1 MPNPRYVVTAA
12 AGQLGRLVVATLAER
27 AGPGAVAA
35 VVRDPAR
42 AAGLFP
48 AGVAVRHGDYD
59 APGTLDDAFAGAER
73 ILLISSNAV
82 GVRVAQHRN
91 AIDAA
96 ARAGVARIAYTRVLH
111 ADRSALGLAGEHRET
126 EALIAASGLPYTLLR
141 NGWYSE
147 NYAAAIPAA
156 RAHGALIGSAG
167 AGRISGAARRDY
179 ADAAAIALLA
189 ADAPAAAVHE
199 LAGDTAFTLADFAA
213 ELSRQTGRD
222 IPYVDMPEAAYR
234 DALVG
239 AGLPEAVA
247 RLLADSDAQAAQ
259 GALYDDSGQLSRLI
273 GRPTTPLATVIAA
286 ALAA

>member
-1 MPNPRYVVTAA
+1 MPIPRYVVTAA
-12 AGQLGRLVVATLAER
+12 AGQLGRLVVAALAER
-27 AGPGAVAA
+27 AGPEAVAA

-42 AAGLFP
+42 AAALFP
-48 AGVAVRHGDYD
+48 AGVTVRHGDYD
-59 APGTLDDAFAGAER
+59 APDTLDDAFAGAER
-73 ILLISSNAV
+73 VLLISSNAL
-82 GVRVAQHRN
+82 GVRVAQHRR

-96 ARAGVARIAYTRVLH
+96 ARAGVARIAYTSVLH
-111 ADRSALGLAGEHRET
+111 ADRSALGLAEEHRQT
-126 EALIAASGLPYTLLR
+126 EALIAASGLSYTLLR

-167 AGRISGAARRDY
+167 TGRISGAARRDY

-189 ADAPAAAVHE
+189 DDAPATVHE

-222 IPYVDMPEAAYR
+222 IPYVDMAEAAYR

-239 AGLPEAVA
+239 AGVPEAFA
-247 RLLADSDAQAAQ
+247 RLLAESDAKAAQ
-259 GALYDDSGQLSRLI
+259 GALYDESGQLSRLI
-273 GRPTTPLATVIAA
+273 GRPTTPLAAVIAA
-286 ALAA
+286 ALAG